1 MSEDVFKPKKR
12 IFMALTTISALL
24 GAMMVYVVWK
34 VSLPGLQQ
42 INWLL
47 PIAFGLVGVAIVLA
61 MLSSVLSIVM
71 ALLGVPILKI
81 LYFWAWKAVNILFPF
96 AVVLG
101 RLFNIPRDRIEQSF
115 IEVSNNLVLQHKVKV
130 PANRIMIL
138 TPHCIQL
145 DTCVHKITRNVENC
159 RQCGRCSVGDMLAMA
174 HKYGCHFAVATG
186 GTLARQMVK
195 QARPK
200 AIVAVACERDL
211 TSGIQD
217 VFPLPVLGVLNE
229 RPFGPCFNTRVDVQ
243 KLEAAILDFMD
254 EGEAQNIQGNYAHG
268 KI

>member
-1 MSEDVFKPKKR
+1 MTEEIFKPKKR
-12 IFMALTTISALL
+12 IFMALTSISALV
-24 GAMMVYVVWK
+24 GTFMVYVVWK
-34 VSLPGLQQ
+34 VTVPGLAQ
-42 INWLL
+42 IHRYL
-47 PIAFGLVGVAIVLA
+47 PAIFGIFSMMLVFALMTGVVG
-61 MLSSVLSIVM
+61 IVM
-71 ALLGVPILKI
+71 ALLGIPIMKLF
-81 LYFWAWKAVNILFPF
+81 YFWAWKAINILFPF

-101 RLFNIPRDRIEQSF
+101 RLFNIPRGKIEQSF

-130 PANRIMIL
+130 PGSRIMIL
-138 TPHCIQL
+138 TPHCIQK

-159 RQCGRCSVGDMLAMA
+159 KLCGGCCVGEMLALA
-174 HKYGCHFAVATG
+174 HKYGCSMAVATG

-229 RPFGPCFNTRVDVQ
+229 RPFGPCFNTRVDIK
-243 KLEAAILDFMD
+243 KLEEAILVFLDK
-254 EGEAQNIQGNYAHG
+254 EEANDKKEAS
-268 KI
+268 KRS